1 MILHNKVLIE
11 IGILLKKINM
21 HIIPVTILDNFL
33 DNPDMMRKLALDLPY
48 HKDPEGKWPGLRSD
62 PLHTIDNDVFDL
74 FTKKYFSLFFDI
86 ESIAWSV
93 DARFQKIGK
102 EYGRG
107 WAHTDVG
114 PIITGIIYLDPQP
127 VPNSGTI
134 ILEKTSLR
142 SNGRLNYRQE
152 DKVNFYQGKLL
163 EEEAELARQRN
174 NDSFSSG
181 ITVQSKYN
189 RLLTFD
195 SHLVHTADEFY
206 GDPNFERLTLTFFVF
221 DVSTTKTPIY
231 KSKQH
236 IL

>member
-1 MILHNKVLIE
+1 
-11 IGILLKKINM
+11 M
-21 HIIPVTILDNFL
+21 HIIPLTVFDNFL
-33 DNPDMMRKLALDLPY
+33 DNPDMMRSLALNLPY

-62 PLHTIDNDVFDL
+62 PLHLIDNDVFDL
-74 FTKKYFSLFFDI
+74 LSKKFFSLFFDI
-86 ESIAWSV
+86 EKIAWSL
-93 DARFQKIGK
+93 DARFQKVGK
-102 EYGRG
+102 EYGKG

-114 PIITGIIYLDPQP
+114 PIITGIIYLDPAP
-127 VPNSGTI
+127 RPNSGTI
-134 ILEKTSLR
+134 ILEKTALR
-142 SNGRLNYRQE
+142 SNGRINHRQE
-152 DKVNFYQGKLL
+152 DKVKFYQGQLSEHDA
-163 EEEAELARQRN
+163 EEARQRN
-174 NDSFSSG
+174 NDSFSAG

-206 GDPNFERLTLTFFVF
+206 GEDDSERLTLTFFVF